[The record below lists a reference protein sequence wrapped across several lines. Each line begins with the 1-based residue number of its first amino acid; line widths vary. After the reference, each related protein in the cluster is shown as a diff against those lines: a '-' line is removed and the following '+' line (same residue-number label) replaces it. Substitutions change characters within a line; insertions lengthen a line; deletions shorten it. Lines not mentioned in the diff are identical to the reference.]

1 VHSAT
6 FPLHMNYFHG
16 SKVEILIRMKGDERF
31 EPMDIVKLGGGERT
45 NSSSGNLDALASDR
59 DVRLLNGK

>member
-1 VHSAT
+1 
-6 FPLHMNYFHG
+6 MNYFHG